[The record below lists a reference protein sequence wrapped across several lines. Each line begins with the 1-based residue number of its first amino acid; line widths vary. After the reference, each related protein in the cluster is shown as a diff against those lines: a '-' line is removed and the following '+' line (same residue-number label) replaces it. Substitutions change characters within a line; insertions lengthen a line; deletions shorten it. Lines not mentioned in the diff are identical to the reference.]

1 MKVEESLLQ
10 EAMEM
15 VEANARTTQ
24 EVEGDIVS
32 VGCSFCGL
40 GCSGIVGD

>member
-10 EAMEM
+10 EAQELL
-15 VEANARTTQ
+15 EANARTIR
-24 EVEGDIVS
+24 EVEDDIVS

-40 GCSGIVGD
+40 GCSGIVGG